1 MVNKILLKYV
11 TKKEIYQTY
20 FLCIVSLALLL
31 SGVLSV
37 VIGDIIYLV
46 TAIVIIILVIISII
60 TSEYER
66 LIRTDYDFN
75 ITPLLAL
82 ERKYSKISTRL
93 DELTFLDINK
103 EETSHLKIVIKEYE
117 EAIDSL
123 KK

>member
-11 TKKEIYQTY
+11 IKKEIYQTY